1 MTKSLR
7 HYEETS
13 SIPTSPE
20 ELFAYVDDHKR
31 FSSHMN
37 KSSWMMGGGKMDVSV
52 DEGNG
57 QKIGSHIRLSGIAF
71 GMKLFLD
78 EIVTHHEP
86 PHLKIWETVGIPKLL
101 VVGAYRMG
109 IEIKPQDNGSRLR
122 VYIDYDLPIHNV
134 WLGELFSGMYAK
146 WCVRQMIKGASDYF
160 AIPSHCKNNT
170 ERGDTH
176 GS

>member
-13 SIPTSPE
+13 SISASPE

-37 KSSWMMGGGKMDVSV
+37 QSSWMMGGGKMDVSV
-52 DEGNG
+52 DGGNG
-57 QKIGSHIRLSGIAF
+57 QKVGSHIRLSGTAF

-78 EIVTHHEP
+78 EVVTHHEP
-86 PHLKIWETVGIPKLL
+86 PYLKIWETVGIPKLL
-101 VVGAYRMG
+101 VVGSYCMG
-109 IEIKPQDNGSRLR
+109 IEIKLQNNGSRLR
-122 VYIDYDLPIHNV
+122 VYIDYDLPIRNV
-134 WLGELFSGMYAK
+134 WLGELFSGIYAK

-160 AIPSHCKNNT
+160 ATPSHYENIT
-170 ERGDTH
+170 EKGDTY
-176 GS
+176 GR